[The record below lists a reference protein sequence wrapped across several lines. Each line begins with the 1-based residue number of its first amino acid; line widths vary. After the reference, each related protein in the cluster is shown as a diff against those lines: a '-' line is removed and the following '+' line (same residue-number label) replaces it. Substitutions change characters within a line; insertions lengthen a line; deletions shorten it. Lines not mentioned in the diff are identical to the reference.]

1 MNYKH
6 AIVDVDGSVATL
18 LCNGC
23 GVELSKGTSHEDRQH
38 FCTLCMSGNCKAKF
52 KHEIL
57 KGRHAKTTNFKTCST
72 SVKAKKGS

>member
-6 AIVDVDGSVATL
+6 AIVKVEGSVATL

-23 GVELSKGTSHEDRQH
+23 GVELSQGTTHEDRQH
-38 FCTLCMSGNCKAKF
+38 FCTMCMSGNCKAKF

-57 KGRHAKTTNFKTCST
+57 KDSKSNASHSKTC
-72 SVKAKKGS
+72 A

>member
-23 GVELSKGTSHEDRQH
+23 GMELSKGTSHEDRQH
-38 FCTLCMSGNCKAKF
+38 FCNLCMSGNCKA
-52 KHEIL
+52 
-57 KGRHAKTTNFKTCST
+57 
-72 SVKAKKGS
+72 